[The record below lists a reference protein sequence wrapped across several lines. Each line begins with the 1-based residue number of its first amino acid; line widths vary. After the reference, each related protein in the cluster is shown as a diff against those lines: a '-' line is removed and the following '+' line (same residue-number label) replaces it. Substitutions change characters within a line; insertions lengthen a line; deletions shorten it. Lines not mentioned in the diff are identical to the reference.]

1 MNSNNHGAIKARRV
15 TLRTLTYV
23 LVIAIVVMVIIP
35 TLFVV
40 FLSFLDTQAI
50 NNFMANGQF
59 DGVTI
64 ENYKNIFSTS
74 NIMRWMLNSFI
85 VAITQTVLYVFI
97 ASFAAFGFTK
107 LQWKGRNIIFWICMG
122 TMLIPGIIN
131 MVPNYIIIKRLGLYN
146 NLWAMII
153 PGLSG
158 VFGVYLMRQ
167 FMRNIPRDYI
177 EAARMDG
184 ASYVR
189 IFFTIVLPMCGPALA
204 SLAIF
209 TFQGAWNDFL
219 WPLIITSSD
228 TQLTLT
234 AGLYNYIQSTTDK
247 ALITASSIVSA
258 IPIIIVFIF
267 GQRYFTEGLSGG
279 VKG

>member
-1 MNSNNHGAIKARRV
+1 M
-15 TLRTLTYV
+15 
-23 LVIAIVVMVIIP
+23 
-35 TLFVV
+35 
-40 FLSFLDTQAI
+40 
-50 NNFMANGQF
+50 
-59 DGVTI
+59 
-64 ENYKNIFSTS
+64 
-74 NIMRWMLNSFI
+74 
-85 VAITQTVLYVFI
+85 
-97 ASFAAFGFTK
+97 
-107 LQWKGRNIIFWICMG
+107 
-122 TMLIPGIIN
+122 
-131 MVPNYIIIKRLGLYN
+131 GLYN
-146 NLWAMII
+146 NLWAMIL

-167 FMRNIPRDYI
+167 FMRNIPKDYV

-189 IFFTIVLPMCGPALA
+189 IYFTIILPMCGPALA

-247 ALITASSIVSA
+247 ALLTSSSIISA
-258 IPIIIVFIF
+258 IPIVIVFIF
-267 GQRYFTEGLSGG
+267 GQRYFTEGLGGG

>member
-1 MNSNNHGAIKARRV
+1 MNSHAALKARRI
-15 TLRTLTYV
+15 TLRSVTYF
-23 LVIAIVVMVIIP
+23 LVIAIVVVVIIP

-64 ENYKNIFSTS
+64 ENYKKIFETS

-85 VAITQTVLYVFI
+85 VAITQTILYVFI

-107 LQWKGRNIIFWICMG
+107 LQWKGRNIVFWICMC

-131 MVPNYIIIKRLGLYN
+131 MVPNYIIIKKMGLYN
-146 NLWAMII
+146 NLWAMIL

-167 FMRNIPRDYI
+167 FMRNIPKDYV

-189 IFFTIVLPMCGPALA
+189 IYFTIILPMCGPALA

-247 ALITASSIVSA
+247 ALLTSSSIISA
-258 IPIIIVFIF
+258 IPIVIVFIF
-267 GQRYFTEGLSGG
+267 GQRYFTEGLGGG

>member
-1 MNSNNHGAIKARRV
+1 MNKTSALKAKKV
-15 TLRTLTYV
+15 TFRTLTYV
-23 LVIAIVVMVIIP
+23 LVIAIVVVMIIP

-40 FLSFLDTQAI
+40 FLSLLDTQAI

-59 DGVTI
+59 DGMTLQ
-64 ENYKNIFSTS
+64 NYQEILTRS
-74 NIMRWMLNSFI
+74 NITRWMLNSFI

-107 LQWKGRNIIFWICMG
+107 LQWKGRNIVFWICMA

-131 MVPNYIIIKRLGLYN
+131 MVPNYIIIKKMGLYN
-146 NLWAMII
+146 NLLAMIL

-258 IPIIIVFIF
+258 IPIVVVFIF